1 MRLAGHL
8 PPWARPTRLAFF
20 GLMTNTTALLDE
32 RAAHGFRDRFGR
44 LAAMASEVDVAVTR
58 VRLSL
63 VDLSLAEVGNV
74 RQLRVLLA
82 EVNAVRLAAEA
93 ESVLADPSRARNLR
107 LLIRL
112 LGEGRILVRSAPLG
126 GWAPDFS
133 VFRAE
138 GTPFAALI
146 GVHSFLRPTPL
157 PGPLFVSEH
166 GSSCANAA
174 ASRFQ
179 ELWSRAHDVSD
190 PIRQLL
196 SRLDDEIGAPGA
208 SAGET

>member
-1 MRLAGHL
+1 
-8 PPWARPTRLAFF
+8 
-20 GLMTNTTALLDE
+20 MTTTTALLDE
-32 RAAHGFRDRFGR
+32 RASHGFRDRFGR
-44 LAAMASEVDVAVTR
+44 LTSLASEVDVAVTR

-63 VDLSLAEVGNV
+63 VDLSLDEVGNLH
-74 RQLRVLLA
+74 QLRVLLA
-82 EVNAVRLAAEA
+82 EMNALRLAAEA
-93 ESVLADPSRARNLR
+93 ESVLADPGRARNLR

-138 GTPFAALI
+138 GRPFSVLI

-166 GSSCANAA
+166 GSAAANAA
-174 ASRFQ
+174 AGRFD

-196 SRLDDEIGAPGA
+196 SRLDREIGAPGR
-208 SAGET
+208 SADGA

>member
-1 MRLAGHL
+1 
-8 PPWARPTRLAFF
+8 
-20 GLMTNTTALLDE
+20 MTETTALLDE

-44 LAAMASEVDVAVTR
+44 LAALASEVDVAATR

-63 VDLSLAEVGNV
+63 VDLSLSEVGSV
-74 RQLRVLLA
+74 RRLRVLLA

-93 ESVLADPSRARNLR
+93 ESVLADPGRARNLR

-112 LGEGRILVRSAPLG
+112 LSEGRILVRSAPLG

-138 GTPFAALI
+138 GAPFSALI

-166 GSSCANAA
+166 GRAGASAA
-174 ASRFQ
+174 ASRFE
-179 ELWSRAHDVSD
+179 ELWSRSHDVSD
-190 PIRQLL
+190 PIRELL
-196 SRLDDEIGAPGA
+196 SRLDDEMGAPGKPTDGA
-208 SAGET
+208 